1 MKEANFWII
10 LFAFVF
16 AYQLIALSHIL
27 PYIFM
32 FSESRFHYS
41 SFWFGFKIS
50 SLIFYAF
57 LLIFLSLMNFVLI
70 HFKFI
75 RIIFRLPI
83 NRKLSTFQGN
93 ANNFETITIKYLSNY
108 LNDISLES
116 LQKLLEVKWIKNDV
130 FNFITNEIKKS
141 ESLKN

>member
-1 MKEANFWII
+1 
-10 LFAFVF
+10 
-16 AYQLIALSHIL
+16 
-27 PYIFM
+27 
-32 FSESRFHYS
+32 
-41 SFWFGFKIS
+41 
-50 SLIFYAF
+50 
-57 LLIFLSLMNFVLI
+57 MNFVLI